1 MASHILLESRPSL
14 SNSDEDVIDIGT
26 KVLEKTKVVVI
37 TNVWVEKL
45 QMVLTAW
52 TRYEVQC
59 HGTGKNLAP

>member
-26 KVLEKTKVVVI
+26 KALEKTKVVVI

-52 TRYEVQC
+52 THYEVRC